1 MEENKVMENQVE
13 AVEVE
18 TVPVAVA
25 DDVPEDILVP
35 RDSVDTKEVS
45 PIAGVALG
53 AGIIIGGIAL
63 VKGVK
68 AGVKAGRKA
77 KQKIGE
83 KLDDLTLRKAEKI
96 LAKRGCCDTDTS
108 EDISEEMD
116 STESEE

>member
-1 MEENKVMENQVE
+1 MEENKVMENNQVE
-13 AVEVE
+13 TVEVE
-18 TVPVAVA
+18 TVPVTVA
-25 DDVPEDILVP
+25 EDVPMP
-35 RDSVDTKEVS
+35 CDSVDTKEVS
-45 PIAGVALG
+45 PIAGFALG

-96 LAKRGCCDTDTS
+96 LAKRGCDTDTFD
-108 EDISEEMD
+108 DIPEEMD

>member
-13 AVEVE
+13 AVGVE

-25 DDVPEDILVP
+25 EDIP
-35 RDSVDTKEVS
+35 MPCDSVDTKEVS

-77 KQKIGE
+77 TQKIGE

-96 LAKRGCCDTDTS
+96 LAKRGRCDADTF
-108 EDISEEMD
+108 EDIPEETD
-116 STESEE
+116 SVESEE

>member
-1 MEENKVMENQVE
+1 MEENKVMENNQVE
-13 AVEVE
+13 TVEVE

-25 DDVPEDILVP
+25 EDVPMP
-35 RDSVDTKEVS
+35 CDSVDTKEVS
-45 PIAGVALG
+45 PIAGFALG